1 MEAGSMQCHGCGST
15 NVTFDP
21 QRRILICNQCG
32 KQEYYSRATLNA
44 NGKVVFARQNAIN
57 FFTHGHYDTARQYA
71 QDILNISSD
80 NAPALYMLA
89 FYDEFT
95 LGKNGA
101 LKRLFALFDTMALEY
116 QEVQDL
122 MELFLASPAKLL
134 DFQEDI
140 ITVIAKNLQD
150 EKDAQVL
157 CAFFDKI
164 CPYFISRWPSMGFL
178 KPSLIELYTELV
190 EHCGIPKTCFALLN
204 AIQKNPD
211 SPYAGDTF
219 FLRPKTEYFYEH
231 FVLPV
236 GKIIDAMKD
245 EQYRGKFLAAYK
257 QRKQQYELDS
267 KK

>member
-1 MEAGSMQCHGCGST
+1 MSLFYIKM
-15 NVTFDP
+15 
-21 QRRILICNQCG
+21 
-32 KQEYYSRATLNA
+32 
-44 NGKVVFARQNAIN
+44 AIN
-57 FFTHGHYDTARQYA
+57 G
-71 QDILNISSD
+71 L
-80 NAPALYMLA
+80 
-89 FYDEFT
+89 
-95 LGKNGA
+95 
-101 LKRLFALFDTMALEY
+101 
-116 QEVQDL
+116 
-122 MELFLASPAKLL
+122 
-134 DFQEDI
+134 
-140 ITVIAKNLQD
+140 
-150 EKDAQVL
+150 
-157 CAFFDKI
+157 
-164 CPYFISRWPSMGFL
+164 L

-236 GKIIDAMKD
+236 GKVIDAMKD